1 MLRTFYNSHAKGFSM
16 DNFTFGMFS
25 EMDDYNAREEVR
37 EFEEWHRMMDGDEWS
52 DSDDD
57 VIADDEW
64 SDSDDDFAA
73 DYYGEQDFG

>member
-1 MLRTFYNSHAKGFSM
+1 
-16 DNFTFGMFS
+16 
-25 EMDDYNAREEVR
+25 
-37 EFEEWHRMMDGDEWS
+37 MMDGDEWS